1 MKICIFILLE
11 NFEGKFNYSWFG
23 CFNKYEEIKY

>member
-23 CFNKYEEIKY
+23 CLNKYEEIKY